1 MHHRE
6 QEFVRRIKRK
16 IMEKPQID
24 EEEQGES
31 FFYLIFSSKIDHN
44 TFQEVRIFLG
54 DFQNIFLTEISL
66 IFAKQNQVFL
76 SVEGDF

>member
-1 MHHRE
+1 MHLRE

-16 IMEKPQID
+16 TMEKPQID
-24 EEEQGES
+24 EEEKRES

-66 IFAKQNQVFL
+66 IFEKNQVFL